1 MSKYEELKYVLSGAT
16 DWGYEYA
23 KRKMLKRLSLNLK
36 SATPWSSTNGF
47 WSSGKRSSKMRG

>member
-23 KRKMLKRLSLNLK
+23 KKEDVKAAFDELEERHAMDALFI
-36 SATPWSSTNGF
+36 AIVGGIWI
-47 WSSGKRSSKMRG
+47 W